1 MAPREDLSDPDLGID
16 QPPHMIDDPDYLL
29 DLEMRPLLTAA
40 KVKDH
45 KMLQRIWK
53 RTLAWD
59 ACHFYKLIEFYIKTK
74 DNAGLTKFTQS
85 LLNINHFYEPRV
97 LQ

>member
-1 MAPREDLSDPDLGID
+1 
-16 QPPHMIDDPDYLL
+16 MIDDAEFLL
-29 DLEMRPLLTAA
+29 ELEMRPLLTTA

-59 ACHFYKLIEFYIKTK
+59 ACHFYKVLQYYIKTK
-74 DNAGLTKFTQS
+74 D
-85 LLNINHFYEPRV
+85 
-97 LQ
+97 